1 MLPTYVLKHFLN
13 LWPGHLLIQSEMQSD
28 DGDNLNDE
36 EVGDDEYEDDE
47 MAFSRFTGK
56 MLQQTKIS
64 IYTYHSE

>member
-56 MLQQTKIS
+56 NVATDENIYLHIS
-64 IYTYHSE
+64 Q